1 MNSKIGAELNLQKSK
16 DLTEVRAEI
25 LKEEGLIAKKEFRN
39 SINAPD
45 LGESLL
51 SQNKHLENH
60 DR

>member
-1 MNSKIGAELNLQKSK
+1 LNLQKSK
-16 DLTEVRAEI
+16 DFTEVRAEI

-51 SQNKHLENH
+51 S
-60 DR
+60 